1 MKKGLKI
8 IGFVFGGLIVI
19 ALVVGFIFTNGLE
32 EGANVSVGSIDLSQT
47 PDGAYEGK
55 YTLNRWKNTLIVH
68 VENHRIVSIDV
79 EKDVMIQ
86 LDTVTQ
92 GVIDEVL
99 AKQSLDIDIQAGA
112 TVTTKAYLKAIEDA
126 LDGE

>member
-8 IGFVFGGLIVI
+8 IGIVFGGLLVI
-19 ALVVGFIFTNGLE
+19 ALVVGFIFTNGLK
-32 EGANVSVGSIDLSQT
+32 EGATVSIGSIDLSHT

-55 YTLNRWKNTLIVH
+55 YALNRWKNTLIVH